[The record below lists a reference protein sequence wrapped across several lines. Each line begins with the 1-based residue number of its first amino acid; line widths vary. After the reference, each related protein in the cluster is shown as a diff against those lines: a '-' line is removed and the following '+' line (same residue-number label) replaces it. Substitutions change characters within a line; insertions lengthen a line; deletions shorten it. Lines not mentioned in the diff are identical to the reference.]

1 MQSCGVR
8 RAEQVSLDTA
18 DCSARNAWEIGV
30 MCEGRGL
37 AARLQRV
44 MRVHTVHTAGV
55 PPLLLLGMRRQAE
68 EVLDGPASQGRA
80 CKSRAGLL
88 WGKDH
93 ARSVRAMRSR
103 GVEPTL
109 RRLRRRCHLHRLKQR
124 RRTGTH
130 VDLYIPPV
138 EKESNESAVQPIE
151 RSSAVNE
158 NPVFVLHAL
167 KPACID

>member
-1 MQSCGVR
+1 MDAAD
-8 RAEQVSLDTA
+8 RA
-18 DCSARNAWEIGV
+18 ARNAREIGV
-30 MCEGRGL
+30 VCEAWGL
-37 AARLQRV
+37 AARLQRAV
-44 MRVHTVHTAGV
+44 HVLAVHTVGV

-68 EVLDGPASQGRA
+68 EVLDGPASQWRA

-109 RRLRRRCHLHRLKQR
+109 RGLQRRCHLHRLKQR

-130 VDLYIPPV
+130 VDLYISRMSQ
-138 EKESNESAVQPIE
+138 KESNESAVQPIE
-151 RSSAVNE
+151 RNSAVNE
-158 NPVFVLHAL
+158 DPVFVLHAL

>member
-18 DCSARNAWEIGV
+18 DCAARNAWKIGV
-30 MCEGRGL
+30 MCEARGL
-37 AARLQRV
+37 AARLQRAV
-44 MRVHTVHTAGV
+44 HVLAVHTVGA

-109 RRLRRRCHLHRLKQR
+109 RRLRRRCHLTGSSNGGEPV
-124 RRTGTH
+124 RTWICTFARIKMSQTSRQFSQSS
-130 VDLYIPPV
+130 VIVLLTRTQSLYCMP
-138 EKESNESAVQPIE
+138 
-151 RSSAVNE
+151 
-158 NPVFVLHAL
+158 
-167 KPACID
+167 

>member
-109 RRLRRRCHLHRLKQR
+109 RGLWRPCVSIAQATAENIRGSVHCAWPQ
-124 RRTGTH
+124 
-130 VDLYIPPV
+130 
-138 EKESNESAVQPIE
+138 ESNESRVQPIKG
-151 RSSAVNE
+151 SSAVNE
-158 NPVFVLHAL
+158 DPVFVLRAL
-167 KPACID
+167 TPACID